1 MPSLSKFL
9 LAAGLSACALSS
21 HAAPVIVA
29 GTTATGAP
37 EHDLA
42 LLTDGAFP
50 INGTDW
56 QHPSTVWWTNGA
68 GPSGTVLTFEFAQTY
83 TLQDVVLTVD
93 NNDDYVVETSL
104 DGSTW
109 TALFTVAANTGPTGW
124 GLDNFSST
132 PGDAAY
138 SADIDFAPT
147 AARFARIYALNG
159 DALYSVGEVQFTAAV
174 PEPGSLALLGA
185 GLAITA
191 LGLRRRVQRPT
202 RA

>member
-1 MPSLSKFL
+1 MSSLSKFL
-9 LAAGLSACALSS
+9 LAAGLAASALSS

-29 GTTATGAP
+29 GTTATGSP

-56 QHPSTVWWTNGA
+56 QHPSTVWWVNGA
-68 GPSGTVLTFEFAQTY
+68 GPTGTVLTFEFAQNY
-83 TLQDVVLTVD
+83 TLQDVALTVD

-109 TALFTVAANTGPTGW
+109 TTLFTVSAANGPTGW

-132 PGDAAY
+132 LGDPTYA
-138 SADIDFAPT
+138 ADIDFAPT
-147 AARFARIYALNG
+147 SAKFARIYALNG
-159 DALYSVGEVQFTAAV
+159 DGLYSIDLSAPGYCCVSFEKEVV
-174 PEPGSLALLGA
+174 DWCCD
-185 GLAITA
+185 
-191 LGLRRRVQRPT
+191 
-202 RA
+202 